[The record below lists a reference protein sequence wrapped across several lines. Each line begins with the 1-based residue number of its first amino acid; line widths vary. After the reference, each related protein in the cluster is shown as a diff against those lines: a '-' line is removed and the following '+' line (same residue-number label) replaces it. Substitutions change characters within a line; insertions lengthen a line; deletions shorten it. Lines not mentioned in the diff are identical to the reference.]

1 MILQVEVIE
10 PAVQG
15 TTNVLQACLE
25 AKVQRVVY
33 VSSVAAICIG
43 PNMPKDKVIDESYW
57 SDKDYCK
64 RTQVR
69 KLITNVLMMWI
80 CH

>member
-1 MILQVEVIE
+1 VIE
-10 PAVQG
+10 PAVKG

-33 VSSVAAICIG
+33 VSSVSAICVG

-57 SDKDYCK
+57 SDKDYCRK
-64 RTQVR
+64 TQVCNP
-69 KLITNVLMMWI
+69 IPSVLMMWI

>member
-10 PAVQG
+10 PAVKG

-33 VSSVAAICIG
+33 VSSVSAICVG

-57 SDKDYCK
+57 SDKDYCRK
-64 RTQVR
+64 TQVCNP
-69 KLITNVLMMWI
+69 IPSVLMMWI